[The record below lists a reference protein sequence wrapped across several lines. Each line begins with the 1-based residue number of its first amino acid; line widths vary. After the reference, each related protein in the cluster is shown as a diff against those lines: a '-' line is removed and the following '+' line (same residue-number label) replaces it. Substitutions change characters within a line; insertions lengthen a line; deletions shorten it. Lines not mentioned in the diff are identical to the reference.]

1 MKTFDATITATITM
15 RVDARTKNEAMDF
28 VHFRLPSKK
37 LCPYDGRIIYHLTID
52 DINLTELFIMDGS
65 TSHDKEL
72 VRLINRCYTEKR
84 DAFYEIVRLLS
95 SRDVEEFED
104 FDTNTAS
111 LYDLAYRYL
120 HAIADDEDLRA
131 IIHYCRV

>member
-15 RVDARTKNEAMDF
+15 RVDARTKNDAIDVVRHQIPPQKF
-28 VHFRLPSKK
+28 
-37 LCPYDGRIIYHLTID
+37 CPYDGRVVYNLTID

-72 VRLINRCYTEKR
+72 VRLVNRCYIEKR

-95 SRDVEEFED
+95 SRDVDEFED

-111 LYDLAYRYL
+111 LYDLADRYL